1 MGEDQRPQWTPPVGG
16 SRQLGWQRF
25 GGYLLLVLIAILIL
39 IAWRF
44 GVVADLSQG
53 ERAGVE
59 PAADPGVLSTQ
70 SDAIGSSIPVPT
82 VEGAAPEI
90 IFVDVPVLQDAS
102 LIPAFNPRTYQGE
115 LPEHS
120 FERYV
125 VQRGDT
131 PNGIAEMFGIEP
143 ETLLGGNPQ
152 LSQEASL
159 LQTGVEL
166 IILPIDGVLHDVQ
179 PGDSLESIS
188 EQYGVPVEDIIA
200 YEPNN
205 LEFPYRLYPESQIM
219 VPGAVRELFVWTPPD
234 LSSVTGRT
242 SREGSGVAPLIVG
255 TGTFRFPVNSRN
267 FTQFYWYGHPG
278 VDVALPEGS
287 PVFAS
292 DTGTVTYAGFNI
304 FGYGNLIVVNHGN
317 GYETFYGH
325 LSSINV
331 VPGQIVYQG
340 NVIGATG
347 NTGNSSGPHI
357 HFEIRLNNFRDNPC
371 GYVGC

>member
-1 MGEDQRPQWTPPVGG
+1 MAEDRRP
-16 SRQLGWQRF
+16 RRLRRIDWQRF
-25 GGYLLLVLIAILIL
+25 GGYLFLILLAILIL
-39 IAWRF
+39 VGWRLAIISDIAEAE
-44 GVVADLSQG
+44 GDSANVAAVTGAFSTEDTIISAEVAAG
-53 ERAGVE
+53 EE
-59 PAADPGVLSTQ
+59 
-70 SDAIGSSIPVPT
+70 I
-82 VEGAAPEI
+82 APETTFI
-90 IFVDVPVLQDAS
+90 DLPVLQDAS
-102 LIPAFNPRTYQGE
+102 LVPVANPHTYQGQ

-120 FERYV
+120 FQRYV
-125 VQRGDT
+125 VERGDT
-131 PNGIAEMFGIEP
+131 PNGIAEKFGIEP

-166 IILPIDGVLHDVQ
+166 IILPINGVLHDVQ

-188 EQYGVPVEDIIA
+188 EQYGISVEEIIA

-205 LEFPYRLYPESQIM
+205 LEFPYRLYPETQIM
-219 VPGAVRELFVWTPPD
+219 VPGAVREVFVWTPPD
-234 LSSVTGRT
+234 LSSVLGRT
-242 SREGSGVAPLIVG
+242 SREGSGVAPIIVG

-267 FTQFYWYGHPG
+267 YTQYYWYGHPG
-278 VDVALPEGS
+278 VDVALGEGS

-292 DTGTVTYAGFNI
+292 DTGTVTFAGWNL

-347 NTGNSSGPHI
+347 DSGNSSGPHI
-357 HFEIRLNNFRDNPC
+357 HFEIRLNNFQSDPC
-371 GYVGC
+371 GFVGC